1 MTPRFYPR
9 AKMFKNILAIIFIAA
24 AVGIF
29 VSFARPVWED
39 ASKLG
44 DEKATLENVQAEF
57 QRLRKVRDDLM
68 AKYNSIPPEDLGKL
82 TELLPPAPASGAL
95 LVNLENLTKLSGIL
109 LKRLDVK
116 EKQAVF
122 AGLAAPPPGP
132 YEELPF
138 EITVSGSYEGFR
150 AFLSSLEQNLR
161 LLDVEEISFT
171 ASEAATYEFVIRAS
185 AYWQKP

>member
-1 MTPRFYPR
+1 
-9 AKMFKNILAIIFIAA
+9 MFKNILAIIFIAA

-57 QRLRKVRDDLM
+57 QRLRKVRHDLI

-82 TELLPPAPASGAL
+82 TELLPTAPASGAL
-95 LVNLENLTKLSGIL
+95 LVNLENLTKLSGVL
-109 LKRLDVK
+109 LKRVDVK

-122 AGLAAPPPGP
+122 AGLAAPPPP

-161 LLDVEEISFT
+161 LLDVQEISFT